1 MRPMTQDG
9 SECSALRRVEAVA
22 EEFHDL
28 PIEVVVKED
37 CLRSGIWFEPDALR
51 QGHAYARKSYFI
63 FSFDHLPLEEM
74 EGEQARED
82 APEEIALEGGAWGF
96 RRVIVSVRL
105 NPDSPYRVGLGEDN
119 GLRLLCDGE
128 PIAEVTFSPT
138 PPYYGDALD
147 DGTPITEVAPSIE
160 WGYLLYL
167 TVFRMCQYFGKE
179 EECQFCDINRN
190 FKQQRALGRPYHA
203 IKPLD
208 RLLAALDRVVQSG
221 ARAEA
226 YTLTGGSITSRLE
239 SKDEAS
245 FYIEYAE
252 AIEERFPGRWIGKMV
267 VQALPKEDVRR
278 IHAAGI
284 GIYHPNYEIWDRDLF
299 ERICPGKA
307 RYVGRDT
314 WIARIIEAAEVFGPE
329 RVIPNFVG
337 GIEMARPFGFKTE
350 EEAWRSTGEGL
361 DYFMSRGIAPRF
373 TTWCPE
379 PLSAL
384 GSAGP
389 ASLRYH
395 VGLLKLWRD
404 THARHGLPAPPGYGE
419 PGIGNAVFSVS
430 SFMDVIE

>member
-1 MRPMTQDG
+1 MPRMTRDRTDPG
-9 SECSALRRVEAVA
+9 ALEGVDAVA
-22 EEFHDL
+22 QEFDDL
-28 PIEVVVKED
+28 PREVVVKED
-37 CLRSGIWFEPDALR
+37 CLRRGVWFEPEALR
-51 QGHAYARKSYFI
+51 LGHAYARKSYFI
-63 FSFDHLPLEEM
+63 FSFDHRPLEEM
-74 EGEQARED
+74 AGEEARDD
-82 APEEIALEGGAWGF
+82 APEEIALEGGPWGF

-105 NPDSPYRVGLGEDN
+105 NPDSPYRVALGEDN
-119 GLRLLCDGE
+119 RPCLFCEGE
-128 PIAEVTFSPT
+128 PIASVTFSPT
-138 PPYYGDALD
+138 PPYYGETLE

-203 IKPLD
+203 VKPLD
-208 RLLAALDRVVQSG
+208 RLLAALERVVSSG

-226 YTLTGGSITSRLE
+226 YTLTGGSVTSQIDG
-239 SKDEAS
+239 KDEAS

-252 AIEERFPGRWIGKMV
+252 AIEQRFPGRWIAKMV
-267 VQALPKEDVRR
+267 VQALPKDDVRR
-278 IHAAGI
+278 IHDAGI
-284 GIYHPNYEIWDRDLF
+284 DIYHPNYEIWDPDLF
-299 ERICPGKA
+299 ERICPGKS

-314 WIARIIEAAEVFGPE
+314 WISRIIDAAEIFGPE

-337 GIEMARPFGFKTE
+337 GVEMARPFGFKTE

-361 DYFMSRGIAPRF
+361 EHFMSRGIAPRF

-404 THARHGLPAPPGYGE
+404 THKKHGLKPPPGYGE